1 MYCNN
6 ALVISNS
13 EKRSRNGRPDAPLC
27 RSSTTSSTRSSL
39 LSSTSN
45 ALDDKL
51 NKSRTSLLSKTTKPS
66 VDSTAVYEEDEAP
79 QLPAI
84 SSVPESDLTL
94 RETEQTPDTDFE
106 TQRSELKRSGNP
118 VVSIQAPTP
127 DTLTATSGPEV
138 AEQSRSVQ
146 DLTVAAAV
154 GEIAPPKLAGSQ
166 NIRRSN
172 QRGIGD
178 QKLHPNEPKSQS
190 KETDYFGGSL
200 KKMSFRKIWVKRAGA
215 SPTLVQITEEDL
227 VDDVRDRILK
237 KYGNSLG
244 RSFDAPDVTLRI
256 VPRESSQPLRHTHPE
271 RTLGPEE
278 PVTNVLDSYYPGGQT
293 VENALVIDVPRRTP
307 RHSPRPMQYYMED
320 SSRPVESGSDY
331 FPVMAAAQPSPR
343 LLANLSMPSGLAQSS
358 HHLPHSM
365 SIINTGHNP
374 PLPSPGARNSRH
386 GHRPKP
392 GRTHTTSP
400 ILLSGASGALIHG
413 RQPTP

>member
-1 MYCNN
+1 M
-6 ALVISNS
+6 AGL
-13 EKRSRNGRPDAPLC
+13 KSRRLAPLSP
-27 RSSTTSSTRSSL
+27 RSSTTSSTRSSS
-39 LSSTSN
+39 LSPTFN
-45 ALDDKL
+45 VHDDRPT
-51 NKSRTSLLSKTTKPS
+51 KSRTSLLFRTRKPS
-66 VDSTAVYEEDEAP
+66 IGNTVVYEEDEAP

-84 SSVPESDLTL
+84 PSVAESDLTL
-94 RETEQTPDTDFE
+94 GKTKQTPDTDFE
-106 TQRSELKRSGNP
+106 RQRSESKRIGNP

-138 AEQSRSVQ
+138 AEQSTSTQ

-154 GEIAPPKLAGSQ
+154 GAIALPKLAGSQ
-166 NIRRSN
+166 NIRRGN
-172 QRGIGD
+172 QSGIGD
-178 QKLHPNEPKSQS
+178 QNLHPNEPILQS
-190 KETDYFGGSL
+190 TETDYFGGSL

-215 SPTLVQITEEDL
+215 SPTLVQISEEDL

-256 VPRESSQPLRHTHPE
+256 VPREHSQPLRHTHPE

-278 PVTNVLDSYYPGGQT
+278 PVKNVLDSYFPGGQT

-331 FPVMAAAQPSPR
+331 FPVMPAAQPSPR
-343 LLANLSMPSGLAQSS
+343 LLANLSMPSGHSQSS

-392 GRTHTTSP
+392 GRTLTTSP

-413 RQPTP
+413 RLPNH